1 MTDDEFET
9 IWALQSRTRPH
20 PGVPDLTV
28 MAAYVAKHPEGVDA
42 VKLCRRFENESHSR
56 GDAQLGVQRVTDRLC
71 RLRRDNT
78 IVVRE
83 IAP

>member
-1 MTDDEFET
+1 MTDDEFEM
-9 IWALQSRTRPH
+9 IWDLQSRTQPR
-20 PGVPDLTV
+20 PGVPDLSV

-42 VKLCRRFENESHSR
+42 VKLCRRFEAEGHSR

-71 RLRRDNT
+71 RLRRDNM

-83 IAP
+83 AAP